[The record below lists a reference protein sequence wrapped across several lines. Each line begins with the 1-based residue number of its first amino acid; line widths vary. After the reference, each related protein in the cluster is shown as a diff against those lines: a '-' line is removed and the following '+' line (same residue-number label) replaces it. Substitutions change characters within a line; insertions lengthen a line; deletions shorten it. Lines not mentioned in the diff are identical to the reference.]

1 MAKELPLRDALPES
15 MTWNLQTIFASDEA
29 WEDAF
34 EELADR
40 LESADFFAQSATT
53 SGTDLYNALQY
64 GLGVMRD
71 LEKLYVYASMKSDQD
86 TANAYY
92 QGLSNRAE
100 ALAARVSAAIA
111 FFDPAV
117 LSLSE
122 AELTAFFEAEPKL
135 GAYKHYFES
144 ILTQQGHVLTPD
156 QEALLA
162 AAGDVFGASERTFG
176 VLDNADIK
184 FEAVANEDGELETLS
199 N

>member
-40 LESADFFAQSATT
+40 LEAADFFAQSATT

-86 TANAYY
+86 TANAY
-92 QGLSNRAE
+92 
-100 ALAARVSAAIA
+100 
-111 FFDPAV
+111 
-117 LSLSE
+117 
-122 AELTAFFEAEPKL
+122 
-135 GAYKHYFES
+135 
-144 ILTQQGHVLTPD
+144 
-156 QEALLA
+156 
-162 AAGDVFGASERTFG
+162 
-176 VLDNADIK
+176 
-184 FEAVANEDGELETLS
+184 
-199 N
+199 